1 MNSVD
6 TNVDVKMED
15 VKVEVINQILKD
27 EAKNNDIKSIYKE
40 ETTSNMKRK
49 YSDDPDLRRSKREKR
64 HHA

>member
-49 YSDDPDLRRSKREKR
+49 YSDDPD
-64 HHA
+64 

>member
-27 EAKNNDIKSIYKE
+27 EAKNNDIKSIYKAI
-40 ETTSNMKRK
+40 TTFSIKNAITYIYNIPCVPSQQKTK
-49 YSDDPDLRRSKREKR
+49 
-64 HHA
+64 